1 MENNLIPEKT
11 NNQHRRPGRPPKKDF
26 NPVEQMQELVDIASE
41 IYHKTGEIKAT
52 AMELS
57 LPPNKVKKLLIT
69 GKVLSYPETEHIQAL
84 MKSGKTMEEIQ
95 RIMGL
100 SYSALHTYLP
110 YTKVVYKMAQ
120 ISQNAERIKHYK
132 IRKQAVE
139 NLKDDCTE
147 DNLYQC
153 VLAFQE
159 YPFHTSSG
167 LPFSYQM
174 KIGRNG
180 EYTKELFIDRRTNS
194 KSLAWSSV
202 RIAFEKSLEK
212 KDKVIT
218 GPKEI
223 ADVRGISYTYSLLW
237 RFEVIRVPKETEEKL
252 RGKHI
257 R

>member
-1 MENNLIPEKT
+1 MENNLIPVET

-26 NPVEQMQELVDIASE
+26 NPIDQMRELVNIAAE
-41 IYHKTGEIKAT
+41 IYHKTREIKAT

-69 GKVLSYPETEHIQAL
+69 GKVLSYPETEYIRAL

-95 RIMGL
+95 RILGL

-120 ISQNAERIKHYK
+120 ISQNAERIKRYK

-139 NLKDDCTE
+139 NLKDDCIE

-174 KIGRNG
+174 KVGRNG

-202 RIAFEKSLEK
+202 RIAFEKALVK
-212 KDKVIT
+212 RDRVIN

-223 ADVRGISYTYSLLW
+223 ADVRGISYIYSLLW
-237 RFEVIRVPKETEEKL
+237 RFEVIRVPKEIEEKL
-252 RGKHI
+252 RGKHT